1 MSGSAP
7 HSVEDV
13 RYVPESQNPVRAV
26 PGGCA
31 RFDDVEVTVAWTDVF
46 ARLLP
51 HLLAYNQWRE
61 RLLYRFHA
69 D

>member
-13 RYVPESQNPVRAV
+13 RYMPESQNPVRAV
-26 PGGCA
+26 PGCA